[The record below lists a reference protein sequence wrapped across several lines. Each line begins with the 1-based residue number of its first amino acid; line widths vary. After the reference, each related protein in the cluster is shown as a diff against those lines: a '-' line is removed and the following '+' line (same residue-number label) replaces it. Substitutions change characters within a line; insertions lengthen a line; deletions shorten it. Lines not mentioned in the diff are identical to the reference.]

1 MANAMF
7 WGVQS
12 RQRELKIVH
21 LKVAIGASGAPT
33 IDSDAS
39 LGVTSISRTS
49 AGLYRITLADK
60 YTSLVAVNM
69 TKLASSIQD
78 LVPQVKAETVNSTKL
93 IDLWTLTGATATD
106 PASGTTLYCSFYLK
120 NTSV

>member
-7 WGVQS
+7 WDTQS
-12 RQRELKIVH
+12 RLREIKMVH

-33 IDSDAS
+33 IDADAS
-39 LGVTSISRTS
+39 LGVASISRTS

-60 YTSLVAVNM
+60 YTSLIDMQVSH
-69 TKLASSIQD
+69 LGSSIQD
-78 LVPQVKAETVNSTKL
+78 LTKQIKAETVNSTKL

-106 PASGTTLYCSFYLK
+106 PASGTILYATILLK
-120 NTSV
+120 NSSV